1 MAGLSPRPEDYGPFL
16 DALKARVRSA
26 RLSTALAVNQ
36 ELVGLYWS
44 IGRDIGERER
54 AAGWGAKII
63 DTLAGDLRTAFPEM
77 TGFSPRNLRYMR
89 DFAAAYP
96 DVEFVQQLAAKL
108 PWGHHIALLGARGDD
123 ERRFYIRQAVEQG
136 WSRNVLVHQL
146 QSDLYRRQGQALTN
160 FERTLPAPQSEL
172 AQQLIKDPYAFDFLA
187 MAPDMLERDLER
199 GLLEQ
204 LRQLILELGKG
215 FAFVG
220 SQYPLEVGDQDF
232 RLDLL
237 FYHLRLRCYVVF
249 ELKVEAFKPEF
260 AGKMNFYLSAV
271 DDQLRHPDDQ
281 PSIGIILCQT
291 RNETIVEYALRDSVK
306 PMGVATYTVS
316 TALPKP
322 LVEVLPTVED
332 LSRQLPAAMRL
343 VHLRVEIEKQLRRLL
358 GDAARGQSMRSLL
371 IDSSHLGVPAEDIAR
386 VIEALSAMNSAAH
399 GVGVDEARTAAAQAA
414 AEAFLARLQGL
425 APLLP

>member
-1 MAGLSPRPEDYGPFL
+1 MAGLIPRPEDYGVFL

-36 ELVGLYWS
+36 ELIGLYWS
-44 IGRDIGERER
+44 IGRDIGARQLS
-54 AAGWGAKII
+54 AGWGAKII
-63 DTLAGDLRTAFPEM
+63 DTLAADLRTAFPEM

-96 DVEFVQQLAAKL
+96 DLEFVQQLAAKL

-123 ERRFYIRQAVEQG
+123 ERRFYVRQAVAQG
-136 WSRNVLVHQL
+136 WSRNVLIHQL
-146 QSDLYRRQGQALTN
+146 RSDLYRRQGQALTN
-160 FERTLPAPQSEL
+160 FGRTLPAPQSEL

-187 MAPDMLERDLER
+187 MTPDMLERDLER

-220 SQYPLEVGDQDF
+220 SQYRLEVGDQDF

-271 DDQLRHPDDQ
+271 DDQLRHADDQ

-316 TALPKP
+316 AAALPAP
-322 LVEVLPTVED
+322 LESVLPTVQD
-332 LSRQLPAAMRL
+332 LSRQLPTAMRL
-343 VHLRVEIEKQLRRLL
+343 FRLRTEIEKRLRRLL
-358 GDAARGQSMRSLL
+358 GEMAGEPTMRSLL
-371 IDSSHLGVPAEDIAR
+371 IQSSALGVPAEDIAQ
-386 VIEALSAMNSAAH
+386 VIDALSAMTDAAR
-399 GVGVDEARTAAAQAA
+399 GLEVDALRTAGAEVA
-414 AEAFLARLQGL
+414 AEAFLARLHSL
-425 APLLP
+425 SPR